1 MAMRSARIR
10 GKSGLG
16 AVVSGGA
23 FAVLM
28 GGQAMASGVVAIGG
42 QTPGPTPFIDYI
54 SATVTQGTLTNV
66 LFSVVPK
73 AGSYTRPITASISA
87 ASLAARG
94 GMSGNSLII
103 PVFGL
108 YAGATNTVNL
118 VFSFSDGS
126 ISQVNVP
133 VTTPA
138 YPLPCGATSGPVIQQ
153 NRHATSDLSFD
164 YFLLKDYCS
173 KTAPAIVDTDGNIR
187 WVGTVS
193 NASLPSIFYNNG
205 IYVSDGAT
213 GVDRLE
219 LYGGTTKIG
228 DYASYGVT
236 YTGHHNYDRGRDGI
250 VLDVNTT
257 TETEAV
263 DLEIDPESGK
273 VLNEW
278 DLGAII
284 SAAMKAG
291 GDDPSHFVLPVGTD
305 WFHNNATTYNPA
317 DNTLIVSSRE
327 NFVIDVDYD
336 TPPDGIKKIHWIL
349 GDTTKHWYQYP
360 SLRKYALQLG
370 PNTLP
375 PIGQHAVSIDS
386 SGNLGLFDDGY
397 GSLTQVPAGASRT
410 YSAARTYQINT
421 AAMTATS
428 VLTYSPTPS
437 IFSYV
442 CGSAYEA
449 GAGSYL
455 VDFAAAN
462 GGQMLVLQ
470 GLGSLG
476 NVVFDFRTPESST
489 CGAGWNAEPLPSQ
502 ILQY

>member
-1 MAMRSARIR
+1 MM
-10 GKSGLG
+10 LG
-16 AVVSGGA
+16 GT

-28 GGQAMASGVVAIGG
+28 GGQAMASGVVTIGA
-42 QTPGPTPFIDYI
+42 QTPGSTPFIDYI

-66 LFSVVPK
+66 VFSVVPK
-73 AGSYTRPITASISA
+73 TGSYTRPMTASISA

-94 GMSGNSLII
+94 GMSGNNLLI

-118 VFSFSDGS
+118 VFSFADGS

-138 YPLPCGATSGPVIQQ
+138 YQFPCGITSGSIIQ

-164 YFLLKDYCS
+164 YFLLKDFCS
-173 KTAPAIVDTDGNIR
+173 TTAPAIVDTDGNIR
-187 WVGTVS
+187 WVGSVS
-193 NASLPSIFYNNG
+193 NASLSSIFYNNG

-219 LYGGTTKIG
+219 LYGGSSKIG
-228 DYASYGVT
+228 DYANIGVT

-257 TETEAV
+257 TETEATN
-263 DLEIDPESGK
+263 LEINPVTGA

-291 GDDPSHFVLPVGTD
+291 GDDPTQFVLPVGTD

-349 GDTTKHWYQYP
+349 GDTTKHWYQFA
-360 SLRKYALQLG
+360 SLRKFALQLG

-386 SGNLGLFDDGY
+386 SGNLGLFDDGE
-397 GSLTQVPAGASRT
+397 GSFTQVPAGISRT

-421 AAMTATS
+421 TAMTATS

-437 IFSYV
+437 LFSYV
-442 CGSAYEA
+442 CGSAYQS
-449 GAGSYL
+449 GTSYL
-455 VDFAAAN
+455 VDFPAAN
-462 GGQMLVLQ
+462 DIQTTVLQ
-470 GLGSLG
+470 GLGTLG
-476 NVVFDFRTPESST
+476 NVVFDFRIPDIDV
-489 CGAGWNAEPLPSQ
+489 CGSGWNAEPIPSQ
-502 ILQY
+502 VLQY